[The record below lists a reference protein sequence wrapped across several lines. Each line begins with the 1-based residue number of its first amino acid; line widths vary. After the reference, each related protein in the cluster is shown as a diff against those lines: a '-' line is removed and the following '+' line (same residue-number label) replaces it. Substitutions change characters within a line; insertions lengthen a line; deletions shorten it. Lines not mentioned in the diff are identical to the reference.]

1 MKFSHMADLHLGGWR
16 EETLREIGIKA
27 FEKAI
32 DISIGENVDFVLI
45 SGDLFDSS
53 NPTIEVMAKA
63 AKKLYELKIKGIPV
77 YVIEGSHD
85 FSPTGRTILKV
96 FQEAG
101 LLKRVT
107 SGEEKEGKLVLKGI
121 LDEKTNTRIY
131 GISGIRGSLEK
142 ATYNSLDRDELEKQK
157 GEKIFLFHSAIQ
169 ELKPNNLYQM
179 ESMPISLLPKGFT
192 YYAGGHIHEKGEFEL
207 GEYKNVVFPGAL
219 FPNNIDELL
228 SFKGGG
234 FYLVEYNDG
243 SLAKMYI
250 PIKIA
255 PVILLDINLEGTHPI
270 NVEEKVRLS
279 ADKNEIKGS
288 IVILKFRG
296 KIEGNLSDI
305 NFKKIILYLENKG
318 ALLVKRDTRE
328 IKTKEF
334 KEIKNSSLTKEKLEE
349 EVIIRHKDQI
359 KIKDCQIEPVSF
371 VKTFM
376 DILSREKKEGEKKD
390 DYNKSMLSESI
401 DYLSKNKLLEDLD
414 ETSSP

>member
-1 MKFSHMADLHLGGWR
+1 MADIHLGGWR
-16 EETLREIGIKA
+16 EETLREIGIKT

-32 DISIGENVDFVLI
+32 DISIQEDVDFIVI
-45 SGDLFDSS
+45 SGDFFDSS
-53 NPTIEVMAKA
+53 NPTIDVMAKA
-63 AKKLYELKIKGIPV
+63 AKKLYELKVKGIPV

-107 SGEEKEGKLVLKGI
+107 SGAETDGKLILKGVV
-121 LDEKTNTRIY
+121 DEKTKVILY
-131 GISGIRGSLEK
+131 GISGTRRSLEK
-142 ATYNSLDRDELEKQK
+142 ADYTRLDRVELEKQE
-157 GEKIFLFHSAIQ
+157 GQKIFLFHSAIE

-179 ESMPISLLPKGFT
+179 ESMPISLLPKGFF

-234 FYLVEYNDG
+234 FYLVDYNNG
-243 SLAKMYI
+243 TLNKRYI
-250 PIKIA
+250 SIKVA
-255 PVILLDINLEGTHPI
+255 PVILLEINLEGIHTI
-270 NVEEKVRLS
+270 NVEEKVRQV
-279 ADKNEIKGS
+279 ADINDLKGS
-288 IVILKFRG
+288 IVILKFKG
-296 KIEGNLSDI
+296 KIEGSLSDI
-305 NFKKIILYLENKG
+305 NFKKINLYLENKG

-334 KEIKNSSLTKEKLEE
+334 KEIKNSSFTKEKLEE
-349 EVIIRHKDQI
+349 DVIVRHKDQI
-359 KIKDCQIEPVSF
+359 KLKDCQIETVSF

-376 DILSREKKEGEKKD
+376 NILSREKKEGEKKD
-390 DYNKSMLSESI
+390 DYSKGILSESI
-401 DYLSKNKLLEDLD
+401 DYLSKNNLLEDLD

>member
-1 MKFSHMADLHLGGWR
+1 MADIHLGGWR
-16 EETLREIGIKA
+16 EETLREIGIKT

-32 DISIGENVDFVLI
+32 DISIQEDVDFIVI
-45 SGDLFDSS
+45 SGDFFDSS
-53 NPTIEVMAKA
+53 NPTIDVMAKA
-63 AKKLYELKIKGIPV
+63 AKKLYELKVKGIPV

-107 SGEEKEGKLVLKGI
+107 SGAETDGKLILKGVV
-121 LDEKTNTRIY
+121 DEKTKVILY
-131 GISGIRGSLEK
+131 GISGTRRSLEK
-142 ATYNSLDRDELEKQK
+142 ADYTRLDRAELEKQE
-157 GEKIFLFHSAIQ
+157 GQKIFLFHSAIE

-179 ESMPISLLPKGFT
+179 ESMPISLLPKGFF

-234 FYLVEYNDG
+234 FYLVDYNNG
-243 SLAKMYI
+243 TLNKRYI
-250 PIKIA
+250 SIKVA
-255 PVILLDINLEGTHPI
+255 PVILLEINLEGIHTI
-270 NVEEKVRLS
+270 NVEENVRQV
-279 ADKNEIKGS
+279 ADINDVKGS
-288 IVILKFRG
+288 IVILKFKG
-296 KIEGNLSDI
+296 KIEGSLSDI
-305 NFKKIILYLENKG
+305 NFKKINLYLENKG

-334 KEIKNSSLTKEKLEE
+334 KEIKNSSFTKEKLEE
-349 EVIIRHKDQI
+349 DVIVRHKDQI
-359 KIKDCQIEPVSF
+359 KLKDCQIETVSF

-376 DILSREKKEGEKKD
+376 NILSREKKEGEKKD
-390 DYNKSMLSESI
+390 DYSKGILSESI
-401 DYLSKNKLLEDLD
+401 DYLSKNNLLEDLD

>member
-1 MKFSHMADLHLGGWR
+1 MADIHLGGWR
-16 EETLREIGIKA
+16 EETLKEIGIKT

-32 DISIGENVDFVLI
+32 DISIQEDVDFIVI
-45 SGDLFDSS
+45 SGDFFDSS
-53 NPTIEVMAKA
+53 NPTIDVMAKA
-63 AKKLYELKIKGIPV
+63 AKKLYELKVKGIPV

-107 SGEEKEGKLVLKGI
+107 SGAETDGKLILKGVV
-121 LDEKTNTRIY
+121 DEKTKVILY
-131 GISGIRGSLEK
+131 GISGTRRSLEK
-142 ATYNSLDRDELEKQK
+142 ADYTRLDRVELEKQE
-157 GEKIFLFHSAIQ
+157 GQKIFLFHSAIE

-179 ESMPISLLPKGFT
+179 ESMPISLLPKGFF

-234 FYLVEYNDG
+234 FYLVDYNNG
-243 SLAKMYI
+243 TLNKRYI
-250 PIKIA
+250 SIKVA
-255 PVILLDINLEGTHPI
+255 PVILLEINLEGIHTI
-270 NVEEKVRLS
+270 NVEEKVRQV
-279 ADKNEIKGS
+279 ADINDLKGS
-288 IVILKFRG
+288 IVILKFKG
-296 KIEGNLSDI
+296 KIEGSLSDI
-305 NFKKIILYLENKG
+305 NFKKINLYLENKG

-334 KEIKNSSLTKEKLEE
+334 KEIKNSSFTKEKLEE
-349 EVIIRHKDQI
+349 DVIVRHKDQI
-359 KIKDCQIEPVSF
+359 KIKDCQIETVSF

-376 DILSREKKEGEKKD
+376 NILSREKKEGEKKD
-390 DYNKSMLSESI
+390 DYSKEILSESI
-401 DYLSKNKLLEDLD
+401 DYLSKNNLLEDSD
-414 ETSSP
+414 ETSRP

>member
-1 MKFSHMADLHLGGWR
+1 MADLHLGGWR
-16 EETLREIGIKA
+16 EESLREIGIQT

-32 DISIGENVDFVLI
+32 DISVEENVDFVLI

-63 AKKLYELKIKGIPV
+63 AKKLYELKTRGIPI

-107 SGEEKEGKLVLKGI
+107 FGEEKEGKLILKGI
-121 LDEKTNTRIY
+121 LDEKTNIRIY

-142 ATYNSLDRDELEKQK
+142 ATYKSLDRDELEKQD

-179 ESMPISLLPKGFT
+179 ESMPISLLPKGFI

-207 GEYKNVVFPGAL
+207 GEYKNVIFPGAL

-234 FYLVEYNDG
+234 FYLVEYKNGLLD
-243 SLAKMYI
+243 KRYI
-250 PIKIA
+250 PIRIA
-255 PVILLDINLEGTHPI
+255 PVIILEINLEGIHPI
-270 NVEEKVRLS
+270 SVEEKVRQS
-279 ADKNEIKGS
+279 VDKNDIKGS
-288 IVILKFRG
+288 IVILKFKG

-305 NFKKIILYLENKG
+305 NFKKIIIYLENKG

-359 KIKDCQIEPVSF
+359 KIKDSQIEPVSF

-376 DILSREKKEGEKKD
+376 GILSRERKEGEKKD
-390 DYNKSMLSESI
+390 DYTKGISSESI
-401 DYLSKNKLLEDLD
+401 DYLSKNELLEDLD
-414 ETSSP
+414 ETFSP